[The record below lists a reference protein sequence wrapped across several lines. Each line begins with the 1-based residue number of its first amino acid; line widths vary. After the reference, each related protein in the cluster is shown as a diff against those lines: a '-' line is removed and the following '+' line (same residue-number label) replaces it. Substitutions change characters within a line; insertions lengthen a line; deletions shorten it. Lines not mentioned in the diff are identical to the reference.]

1 MSDVE
6 VFDERYFAQGC
17 GPIPYGRSPQWL
29 ALFAAMAE
37 RIESDLAPVSVLD
50 AGCAMGLLVEALRAR
65 GVQAWGV
72 DVSGYA
78 LSKVEPNIQ
87 PFCRQASITSP
98 LPADMPQH
106 YDLVVSIE
114 VLEHLHQND
123 SECALRNLAGY
134 ADEFLFSSS
143 PDDTETASH
152 FNVQPAA
159 YWTKQFAQAGML
171 RDTQFDASIITPWA
185 MLFSTP
191 AGAAA
196 RQSRLFARRE
206 ARLNAENARLREIV
220 RGYENGRVM
229 RLMNALRK
237 GVK

>member
-1 MSDVE
+1 MSDAE
-6 VFDERYFAQGC
+6 IFDERYFAQGC
-17 GPIPYGRSPQWL
+17 GPIPYGHSPKWL

-37 RIESDLAPVSVLD
+37 RIVSDLAPTSVLD

-78 LSKVEPNIQ
+78 LSKAEPGIR
-87 PFCRQASITSP
+87 PFCRQASITTP
-98 LPADMPQH
+98 LPADMPQR

-114 VLEHLHQND
+114 VLEHLHQEA
-123 SECALRNLAGY
+123 SECAVRNLAGY

-143 PDDTETASH
+143 PDDTDTASH
-152 FNVQPAA
+152 FNVQPAT
-159 YWTKQFAQAGML
+159 YWTNQFAQAGML
-171 RDTQFDASIITPWA
+171 RDTRFDASIITPWA

-191 AGAAA
+191 AGAAS

-206 ARLNAENARLREIV
+206 ALLNAENERLRELV
-220 RGYENGRVM
+220 RGYKNGRVM
-229 RLMNALRK
+229 RLMNALRR
-237 GVK
+237 GVE

>member
-1 MSDVE
+1 MSDAE
-6 VFDERYFAQGC
+6 TFDERYFAQGC
-17 GPIPYGRSPQWL
+17 GPIPYGRSPEWL

-37 RIESDLAPVSVLD
+37 RIVSDLAPASVLD

-72 DVSGYA
+72 DVSEYA
-78 LSKVEPNIQ
+78 LSKADPSVR
-87 PFCRQASITSP
+87 PFCRQATITNA
-98 LPADMPQH
+98 LPADMPRR
-106 YDLVVSIE
+106 YDLVVSVE
-114 VLEHLHQND
+114 VLEHLHQET

-143 PDDTETASH
+143 PDDTETESH
-152 FNVQPAA
+152 HNVQPAA
-159 YWTKQFAQAGML
+159 YWINQFAQAGML

-196 RQSRLFARRE
+196 RQARLFARRE
-206 ARLNAENARLREIV
+206 AHLSAENARLRELV
-220 RGYENGRVM
+220 RGYESGRMM
-229 RLMNALRK
+229 RLMNALRR